1 MIKFA
6 SLLGLIVLVAA
17 PALADPA
24 TAIRL
29 RDQALTDSTAYDV
42 LESLTTEIGPRPA
55 GSPAQMRARDWA
67 LAKMKALGFTNIHA
81 EPFAKQAW
89 LRDARRAPRFL
100 HPFRRSWRSWA
111 WAIPCPR
118 RPKASPP
125 NWWC

>member
-6 SLLGLIVLVAA
+6 SLFGLIILVAA

-29 RDQALTDSTAYDV
+29 RDQALTDPTAYDV

-67 LAKMKALGFTNIHA
+67 LAKMKALGFTGRA
-81 EPFAKQAW
+81 ARSLW
-89 LRDARRAPRFL
+89 LGDNFNWAPRFGDVQAQVRQL
-100 HPFRRSWRSWA
+100 
-111 WAIPCPR
+111 
-118 RPKASPP
+118 KMLMEK
-125 NWWC
+125 